1 MEHTTLFQRL
11 SAAIE
16 RGEKWEQEHRAY
28 QARKDESAARLE
40 ARIAR
45 LSKQLDELK
54 KIPKKERRGKWGPV
68 AEELAKAKEKLR
80 KLKTPWIERKSNF
93 EAAKRKEREGFS
105 PEYIKKLQKRSRNLH
120 KRHPGK

>member
-11 SAAIE
+11 STAIE
-16 RGEKWEQEHRAY
+16 RGEKWEREHRAY

-40 ARIAR
+40 TKIDK

-54 KIPKKERRGKWGPV
+54 KIPKKQRRGQWGPI
-68 AEELAKAKEKLR
+68 AAALADAKEKLR
-80 KLKTPWIERKSNF
+80 KLKTPWIERKSDF

-105 PEYIKKLQKRSRNLH
+105 PEYIKKLQKRGRDLH